1 VKEAAMLRM
10 GLVALVSIAALGA
23 MVRSAAAEQSFMR
36 EGDIV
41 DLRVGQRVFV
51 DDGSC
56 PAGQIKQVVGSRLS
70 ENGVVRTRSCVPRLP
85 KK

>member
-1 VKEAAMLRM
+1 MLRL
-10 GLVALVSIAALGA
+10 GFVALVSVAALGA
-23 MVRSAAAEQSFMR
+23 MAQSAAAEQSYMR

-41 DLRVGQRVFV
+41 DLRVGQRVLV

-70 ENGVVRTRSCVPRLP
+70 QIGVVRTSSCVPRLA

>member
-1 VKEAAMLRM
+1 MKEAAMPRL
-10 GLVALVSIAALGA
+10 GFVALVSAAALGA
-23 MVRSAAAEQSFMR
+23 MAQSAAAEQSYMR

-41 DLRVGQRVFV
+41 DLRVGQRVLV

-70 ENGVVRTRSCVPRLP
+70 ENGVVRTRSCVPRLA

>member
-1 VKEAAMLRM
+1 MPRIA
-10 GLVALVSIAALGA
+10 LVALVS
-23 MVRSAAAEQSFMR
+23 AAAFVAMTYSASAQQALMR

-41 DLRVGQRVFV
+41 DLRVGQRVLI

-56 PAGQIKQVVGSRLS
+56 PAGQIKQVVGSKLS
-70 ENGVVRTRSCVPRLP
+70 QNGVVRTHSCVPRLA

>member
-1 VKEAAMLRM
+1 MPRM
-10 GLVALVSIAALGA
+10 GLVALVSVVAFAAIAQSASAQQAL
-23 MVRSAAAEQSFMR
+23 MR

-41 DLRVGQRVFV
+41 DLRVGQRVLI

-56 PAGQIKQVVGSRLS
+56 PAGQIKQVIGSKLS
-70 ENGVVRTRSCVPRLP
+70 QNGVVRTRSCVPRLA

>member
-1 VKEAAMLRM
+1 MPRIA
-10 GLVALVSIAALGA
+10 LVALVSTAAFVA
-23 MVRSAAAEQSFMR
+23 MAHSASAQQALMR

-41 DLRVGQRVFV
+41 DLRVGQRVLI

-56 PAGQIKQVVGSRLS
+56 PAGQIKQITGSKLS
-70 ENGVVRTRSCVPRLP
+70 QNGVVRTRSCVPRLA

>member
-1 VKEAAMLRM
+1 MLRT
-10 GLVALVSIAALGA
+10 GFIALIGAVAMIAVSAPVSAQQAL
-23 MVRSAAAEQSFMR
+23 MR

-41 DLRVGQRVFV
+41 DLRVGQRVLI

-56 PAGQIKQVVGSRLS
+56 PAGQIKQVTGSKLS
-70 ENGVVRTRSCVPRLP
+70 QNGVVRTRSCVPRLA

>member
-1 VKEAAMLRM
+1 MPRM
-10 GLVALVSIAALGA
+10 GVVALVSAVALLAIAH
-23 MVRSAAAEQSFMR
+23 SAAAEPAFMR
-36 EGDIV
+36 ERDIV

-56 PAGQIKQVVGSRLS
+56 PAGQIKQIIGSKLS
-70 ENGVVRTRSCVPRLP
+70 QNGVERTRSCVPRLA

>member
-1 VKEAAMLRM
+1 MMEAAMLRM
-10 GLVALVSIAALGA
+10 GLVALVSAAALGA
-23 MVRSAAAEQSFMR
+23 MVHSAAAEPSFMR

-56 PAGQIKQVVGSRLS
+56 PAGQIKQVVGSKLS
-70 ENGVVRTRSCVPRLP
+70 ENGVVRTRSCVPRLA

>member
-1 VKEAAMLRM
+1 MPRV
-10 GLVALVSIAALGA
+10 GLVALVSAAALAA
-23 MVRSAAAEQSFMR
+23 MAHSAVAEQSLMR

-56 PAGQIKQVVGSRLS
+56 PAGQIKQIVGSKLS
-70 ENGVVRTRSCVPRLP
+70 QNGVVRTRSCVPRLA

>member
-1 VKEAAMLRM
+1 MLRL
-10 GLVALVSIAALGA
+10 GFVALVSVAALGA
-23 MVRSAAAEQSFMR
+23 MAQSAAAEQSYMR

-41 DLRVGQRVFV
+41 DLRVGQRVLV

-70 ENGVVRTRSCVPRLP
+70 QSGVVRTSSCVPRLA

>member
-1 VKEAAMLRM
+1 MPRIA
-10 GLVALVSIAALGA
+10 LVALVSGAAFVA
-23 MVRSAAAEQSFMR
+23 MTHSTSAQQALMR

-41 DLRVGQRVFV
+41 DLRVGQRVLI

-56 PAGQIKQVVGSRLS
+56 PAGQIKQVVGSKLS
-70 ENGVVRTRSCVPRLP
+70 ENGVVRTRSCVPRLA

>member
-1 VKEAAMLRM
+1 MPRL
-10 GLVALVSIAALGA
+10 GFVALVSVAALGA
-23 MVRSAAAEQSFMR
+23 MAQSAAAEQSYMR

-41 DLRVGQRVFV
+41 DLRVGQRVLV

-70 ENGVVRTRSCVPRLP
+70 ENGVVRTRSCVPRLA

>member
-1 VKEAAMLRM
+1 MLRINFAALT
-10 GLVALVSIAALGA
+10 GAVALIAVTA
-23 MVRSAAAEQSFMR
+23 SASAQQAFMR

-41 DLRVGQRVFV
+41 DLRVGQRVLV

-56 PAGQIKQVVGSRLS
+56 PAGQIKQVVGSKLS
-70 ENGVVRTRSCVPRLP
+70 QNGVVRTRSCVPRLA